1 MSVRYFTGKVEGT
14 SSSSSSEGT
23 SSSSEEGIEKTKR
36 EPIVVK
42 TEEV

>member
-14 SSSSSSEGT
+14 SSSSSEGT
-23 SSSSEEGIEKTKR
+23 SSSSEEGIEKIKR
-36 EPIVVK
+36 EPIVAK